1 MVIRE
6 YLCVVSPANQL
17 SQRNETIFY
26 VPIYIEKRRGKKKEL
41 NIPVVVLETTTL
53 TAGRNPPINDD
64 KPATT
69 LKSKHTKKK
78 KRKRGETIYA
88 ASKTKPKRRLFEE
101 KKKKTQQIQ
110 TKTFSNE
117 RKQSSGNTNLPPGLS
132 LGVAI
137 LGQRHTEPEDQVT
150 TPQVFASNPPS
161 PVEPATS

>member
-26 VPIYIEKRRGKKKEL
+26 VPIYIEKRRGKKKKEL

-78 KRKRGETIYA
+78 KENGVKLSTLLL
-88 ASKTKPKRRLFEE
+88 KPNQSEGCLKRR
-101 KKKKTQQIQ
+101 KKKHNKYRQKRFPMRENKAQETQTSPRGCLWGSPFWGSDTPNQR
-110 TKTFSNE
+110 TK
-117 RKQSSGNTNLPPGLS
+117 
-132 LGVAI
+132 
-137 LGQRHTEPEDQVT
+137 
-150 TPQVFASNPPS
+150 
-161 PVEPATS
+161 